1 MPASRLHT
9 ELKKRRLSDG
19 KFAELCGKHRT
30 EIWAYRHGTRT
41 PNHETAMKI
50 VEALRKLGVELTL
63 EELYSKRPSKKA
75 A

>member
-1 MPASRLHT
+1 MSRLHV
-9 ELKKRRLSDG
+9 ELKKLGKRDG
-19 KFAELCGKHRT
+19 EFAELCGKHRT

-50 VEALRKLGVELTL
+50 LDALRDLGVELTL

>member
-1 MPASRLHT
+1 MSRLHV
-9 ELKKRRLSDG
+9 ELKKLGQGDG
-19 KFAELCGKHRT
+19 EFAKRCGKHRT

-50 VEALRKLGVELTL
+50 LGALRDLGVELTL

>member
-1 MPASRLHT
+1 VPASRLHT

-50 VEALRKLGVELTL
+50 IAALDKLGVELTL
-63 EELYSKRPSKKA
+63 EELYGKRSKA
-75 A
+75 AA